1 MEKDLEKV
9 DYIEVSPNKYAN
21 IGLTAEETD
30 FYENYPEDARK
41 KMIRKIDFRLVPVLA
56 LLYLMVS
63 SNEMTSCAK
72 SNSPLRRGLLL
83 IGPHRPSQHWQ
94 CKNRRHGGGFGH
106 DWHTV
111 QHRPVFVL
119 HPLHSS

>member
-9 DYIEVSPNKYAN
+9 DYIEVNHNKYAN

-41 KMIRKIDFRLVPVLA
+41 KMIRKIDVRLVPVLA

-63 SNEMTSCAK
+63 LHEIAWCTLENLTDGCWSC
-72 SNSPLRRGLLL
+72 
-83 IGPHRPSQHWQ
+83 
-94 CKNRRHGGGFGH
+94 
-106 DWHTV
+106 V
-111 QHRPVFVL
+111 
-119 HPLHSS
+119 